1 MTGSPLLYNRNW
13 HNPEINHA
21 LIIFFFFQIE
31 DCRELREENDQKA
44 DDVFNNNVIS
54 ILGKVSWWNY
64 KNRVQNAMG

>member
-21 LIIFFFFQIE
+21 LIIFFFQIE